1 MFCDNICFVM
11 ISVLYAYLTYFEG
24 ELVQVMRFPGPRIN

>member
-1 MFCDNICFVM
+1 MFYDNIWFV
-11 ISVLYAYLTYFEG
+11 IIYVLYAYLTYFEG